1 MPVPFDHGEN
11 MWVSA
16 NYVIVNVHILISLY
30 LYFNS
35 IAFHML
41 IHKHYD
47 LLVFSI
53 QHITCF
59 PKSSQ
64 FIHECYFTLYAS
76 LLSRRY
82 SYNDLIT
89 LHYGK
94 FLDNIATCYRS
105 YFEDWKAYI
114 RDNSRW
120 NYIMLMNF
128 EKKIWNWAW
137 HWNFTKHLLNPT
149 ISNEKP
155 TVNRKTNTD
164 LSTKWTV
171 TNFRDE

>member
-128 EKKIWNWAW
+128 EKKSETGLGIEILPNICS
-137 HWNFTKHLLNPT
+137 TQRYPT
-149 ISNEKP
+149 RNQQWTGKP
-155 TVNRKTNTD
+155 TPICRQNE
-164 LSTKWTV
+164 L
-171 TNFRDE
+171 